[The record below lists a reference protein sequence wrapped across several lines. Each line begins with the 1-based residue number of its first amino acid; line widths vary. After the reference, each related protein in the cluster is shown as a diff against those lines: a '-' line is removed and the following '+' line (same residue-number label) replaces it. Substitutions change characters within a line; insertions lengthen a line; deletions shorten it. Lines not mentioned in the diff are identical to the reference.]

1 MIPRLIRSAITIAT
15 VAISALGLAQ
25 SYGQKLVQIKSGVLI
40 VPGQDGNLVARNEAP
55 FVFYNLN
62 RDRLV
67 RPGSWQFV
75 NPRSGG
81 AVTAEMYQRWTSLGD
96 TPPTEGTRITQSHAG
111 YWEVPL
117 SSVGSQVLAD
127 YDLLL
132 MPVYGNLS
140 LNSPEREK
148 LRRFVDKG
156 GTLWIDLVD
165 RSTSNPQH
173 DVYNPAVLPFTIG
186 ATAGS
191 LSVATDHPLLNE
203 PNAITYDELSFIFGG
218 SNRTINAAP
227 ILNPF
232 DSQAWI
238 YSDSLKLSDV
248 VSVNITDK
256 VLAVSQ
262 IGEGYVVVTS
272 RGLSTILNRGI
283 DSAGQILANT
293 RFQAIKPLRDTLFYS
308 SAKLAYNIASLGSSF
323 GATGRGSRKTS
334 GSAVNITA
342 PMLRSFVT
350 ENLKPMDGTTAVVY
364 GGRAVMVTQAGVV
377 CYDTDPSRDLDED
390 GNDDDGL
397 IDPPGSTVDLLWV
410 AQRGSSRVS
419 PVILPAQRVGVDD
432 LVLVT
437 QSDGSIRSYVLA
449 PNVSQ
454 ALLNDL
460 PTFKVV
466 PAPQGG
472 ASNPFPPTVHS
483 GIALMVAEDPT
494 QSGSGKSWAFDPT
507 TLDLITFDRPYMLE
521 RPSQFAAPR
530 SGATIGLIPI
540 YDSSNGMD
548 LVAYVPTK
556 KGQAPRNLPAGM
568 SSLWLGARGE
578 SPQNVFQPAN
588 SGDVTLTTR
597 AASLSIPLVD
607 TKANSSSLGVKLSFF
622 DSATGR
628 PLSPSAVLAENI
640 NVNWAGQNGV
650 IFFRV
655 LPNIRFTPTQTEP
668 ANTAVRV
675 DYFVNWGAPSSGVGA
690 ANADQF
696 VRTFV
701 TFPDA
706 ITPKRDVIG
715 QVALA
720 PSGTVF
726 VVTSPDGS
734 NPDDYG
740 GSVMAFREEGR
751 GVLKMLFRWEL
762 FNDVEYRL
770 NGTNIIKYGPSIID
784 QDGLLDVQFQPNST
798 QTIGDLF
805 LDRPMDFSRFVSG
818 PVVRGNTVF
827 VMARASKPIFGADDV
842 RKQPRNQFFSILLA
856 FDSDPKPAE
865 LFLNNIPPN
874 FQISQPD
881 MARRDGTTVPTSF
894 LQSNNYT
901 YEIPPGSITNSGR
914 LRIDSMSSTTR
925 GQISQSI
932 AVNQPIVVRSPGQSE
947 IIIEP
952 EMSSD
957 PNNKYVPGNASGRW
971 SPLRWY
977 SVFNGTGIGPIGN
990 VTEGDASFNPMIAAG
1005 DTLYFGGRSMLPGL
1019 LNKGFAGIMEPPQA
1033 LLYAV
1038 DVNIAASDL
1047 LSPTRVRRWMTKT
1060 GVHARPWQKCLSSLT
1075 YSPSPIN
1082 PVIPSTNIRWP
1093 QFFGVRNFDD
1103 LKIRINQAA
1112 MREENLRGMV
1122 AGDGAL
1128 QVWGDGT
1135 TTSGAFNS
1143 LTGYRRADFLVVDEG
1158 RISRID
1164 GSGNPIWSTEST
1176 QQNGGEV
1183 ANSLTALTTELQ
1195 TPWRV
1200 YPVGNGGYMI
1210 VDPGSDRIIRVDN
1223 SGNEIR
1229 SLKTIQIDPRFV
1241 PDGMSDNAP
1250 LSLRMPR
1257 DVVTRTSIVAA
1268 ANNPFSNPQPYEY
1281 WRHYLIADT
1290 GNKRVIEVV
1299 DRYVYNNVN
1308 KRIGDIVSFK
1318 SPEGSTTFV
1327 RALGVVL
1334 WHIKAEFAG
1343 KQYSY
1348 NSIGRATII
1357 SNGNT
1362 KPIYAFGF
1370 GNVEPGRS
1378 STGLDSALI
1387 TSGDLSDTASGGGG
1401 IILFDPVRG
1410 TYQVINS
1417 FEVGASPAG
1426 VFFDKTTRKFDA
1438 NAQTNL
1444 ARAVRKQRIR
1454 GLTSVTL
1461 SVDPSGAPV
1470 LMLTDNTG
1478 VYELE
1483 NPGTSSDG
1491 WRVRWMLPTEAY
1503 VVMRRSAVDQNSIA
1517 SENPQGF
1524 KPSYARRLDANEVVV
1539 CNAYAGQTI
1548 GDPFALP
1555 QPILPRPFT
1564 GEVLLVDGSLDT
1576 IGSND
1581 LLAETPGFRWNKINL
1596 GFNVKSIRFTLPPL
1610 LGMRGLSVPVF
1621 ADRR

>member
-1 MIPRLIRSAITIAT
+1 MIPRLIRSALTFAAV
-15 VAISALGLAQ
+15 VAMTAQGFAQ

-40 VPGQDGNLVARNEAP
+40 VPGQTNSGTPRNEAP
-55 FVFYNLN
+55 FVFFNLN
-62 RDRLV
+62 KDRLV

-81 AVTAEMYQRWTSLGD
+81 AVTAEMYQRWTSLGEF
-96 TPPTEGTRITQSHAG
+96 PPVEGTRITQGQAG

-117 SSVGSQVLAD
+117 GSVGSQVLAD

-140 LNSPEREK
+140 LNPPEREK

-165 RSTSNPQH
+165 RATSNPQH
-173 DVYNPAVLPFTIG
+173 DIYNPAVLPFTVG
-186 ATAGS
+186 NNSGS
-191 LSVATDHPLLNE
+191 LTVAGDHPLLNE
-203 PNAITYDELSFIFGG
+203 PNAITYDELAFLFHTS
-218 SNRTINAAP
+218 SRTIAAAP

-232 DSQAWI
+232 DSQAWV

-248 VSVNITDK
+248 VSVGVTDK
-256 VLAVSQ
+256 VVSIAQ
-262 IGEGYVVVTS
+262 IGEGFVVVTS
-272 RGLSTILNRGI
+272 RGLSTILNRGV
-283 DSAGQILANT
+283 DQTGATVDNLKFTA
-293 RFQAIKPLRDTLFYS
+293 FKPLRDSLFYS

-334 GSAVNITA
+334 GSPVDIAA
-342 PMLRSFVT
+342 PLLRRFVT
-350 ENLKPMDGTTAVVY
+350 EDLKPMEGTTVVIY
-364 GGRAVMVTQAGVV
+364 GGRAVMVTQAGVI

-390 GNDDDGL
+390 GSTDDGL
-397 IDPPGSTVDLLWV
+397 IDAPGSTVDVLWR
-410 AQRGSSRVS
+410 AQRGSSKVS
-419 PVILPAQRVGVDD
+419 PVVLPAQRVGGED
-432 LVLVT
+432 LVLIT
-437 QSDGSIRSYVLA
+437 QADGSIRSYVLA

-454 ALLNDL
+454 SMLNDL
-460 PTFKVV
+460 PSFKNV
-466 PAPQGG
+466 PAPQSG
-472 ASNPFPPTVHS
+472 ATNPFPPTIHS
-483 GIALMVAEDPT
+483 GIAIMVAEDPV
-494 QSGSGKSWAFDPT
+494 QPGSGKSWAFDPA
-507 TLDLITFDRPYMLE
+507 TLDLITFDRPFMLE
-521 RPSQFAAPR
+521 HPSQFSAPR
-530 SGATIGLIPI
+530 AGATVGFIPI
-540 YDSSNGMD
+540 FDSSNGVD

-556 KGQAPRNLPAGM
+556 KSQSPRNLPAGM

-607 TKANSSSLGVKLSFF
+607 TKAASSSLGVKVSFF
-622 DSATGR
+622 DTASGR

-655 LPNIRFTPTQTEP
+655 QPGIRFTPTQTEP

-675 DYFVNWGAPSSGVGA
+675 DYFVNWGAPSAGIGA

-701 TFPDA
+701 TFPDT
-706 ITPKRDVIG
+706 INPKREVIG

-734 NPDDYG
+734 NTDDYG

-762 FNDVEYRL
+762 FDDVEYRV
-770 NGTNIIKYGPSIID
+770 NGSTTIKYGPSVID
-784 QDGLLDVQFQPNST
+784 QDGLLDLQFNGNT
-798 QTIGDLF
+798 TIGDLF
-805 LDRPMDFSRFVSG
+805 LDRPIDFARFVSG
-818 PVVRGNTVF
+818 PVVRGNNVF
-827 VMARASKPIFGADDV
+827 VMARASKPIFGADAV
-842 RKQPRNQFFSILLA
+842 RKIPANQFVSVLLA
-856 FDSDPKPAE
+856 FDADPKPAE

-881 MARRDGTTVPTSF
+881 MARKDGTTVPTSF

-901 YEIPPGSITNSGR
+901 YEIPPGSTTNSGR
-914 LRIDSMSSTTR
+914 LRIDSMASTTR

-932 AVNQPIVVRSPGQSE
+932 AINQPIIVRVPGQSE
-947 IIIEP
+947 ILIEP
-952 EMSSD
+952 EMTQD
-957 PNNKYVPGNASGRW
+957 PNGQYVPGNASGRW

-977 SVFNGTGIGPIGN
+977 SVFNGTGIGPIGS
-990 VTEGDASFNPMIAAG
+990 VSEGDANFNPMVAAG
-1005 DTLYFGGRSMLPGL
+1005 ETLYFGGRSMLPGL
-1019 LNKGFAGIMEPPQA
+1019 LNEGFAGFSKPPQA
-1033 LLYAV
+1033 LLYGV

-1047 LSPTRVRRWMTKT
+1047 LSPTRVRRWMAKARI
-1060 GVHARPWQKCLSSLT
+1060 HARPWQRCLSSMT
-1075 YSPSPIN
+1075 FNPSPIN

-1093 QFFGVRNFDD
+1093 QFFGVRTFDD

-1112 MREENLRGMV
+1112 MREENVRGMT
-1122 AGDGAL
+1122 AGDGTL

-1135 TTSGAFNS
+1135 SNAGGFNS
-1143 LTGYRRADFLVVDEG
+1143 VNGYRRADFLVADEG

-1164 GSGNPIWSTEST
+1164 GAGNPLWATEST
-1176 QQNGGEV
+1176 RQTGGEV
-1183 ANSLTALTTELQ
+1183 AQSQTALVTELQ
-1195 TPWRV
+1195 SPWRV

-1210 VDPGSDRIIRVDN
+1210 VDPGSDRVIRVDN

-1229 SLKTIQIDPRFV
+1229 SLKNIQIDPRYV

-1250 LSLRMPR
+1250 LTLRLPR
-1257 DVVTRTSIVAA
+1257 DVVTKTSIVAA

-1281 WRHYLIADT
+1281 WRHYVVADQ
-1290 GNKRVIEVV
+1290 GNKRVLEVV
-1299 DRYVYNNVN
+1299 DRYVYNQAN

-1318 SPEGSTTFV
+1318 SSENGTTFV
-1327 RALGVVL
+1327 KALGVVL
-1334 WHIKAEFAG
+1334 WHVKSEFAG

-1348 NSIGRATII
+1348 NSIGRATIASGTSQKTI
-1357 SNGNT
+1357 F
-1362 KPIYAFGF
+1362 AFGF

-1387 TSGDLSDTASGGGG
+1387 TSGELSDTASGGGG
-1401 IILFDPVRG
+1401 IILFDPVKG

-1417 FEVGASPAG
+1417 YEVGASPAG
-1426 VFFDKTTRKFDA
+1426 VFFDKSARSFDA
-1438 NAQTNL
+1438 NNQTNP
-1444 ARAVRKQRIR
+1444 ARPAKRQRIR
-1454 GLTSVTL
+1454 GLTSVTM
-1461 SVDPSGAPV
+1461 SVDPSGAP
-1470 LMLTDNTG
+1470 LIMFTDNTG

-1483 NPGTSSDG
+1483 NTTGKSDG

-1503 VVMRRSAVDQNSIA
+1503 VVMRRSLTNQNNIS

-1539 CNAYAGQTI
+1539 CNAYAGQTA
-1548 GDPFALP
+1548 GDPFANP
-1555 QPILPRPFT
+1555 QPIPPRPFT
-1564 GEVLLVDGSLDT
+1564 GEVLLVDGTFDT
-1576 IGSND
+1576 SGSSD
-1581 LLAETPGFRWNKINL
+1581 LISDTTGFRWNKINL